1 MNQRLLFLLFM
12 VLVKGHVNAPGS
24 GNTKEIK
31 FLSEA
36 RAK

>member
-1 MNQRLLFLLFM
+1 MNQRLLFLLIM

-24 GNTKEIK
+24 RNKKEIK

>member
-1 MNQRLLFLLFM
+1 
-12 VLVKGHVNAPGS
+12 VKGHVNAPGS
-24 GNTKEIK
+24 RNKKEIK